1 MLASAVGADCEKF
14 RDGHRGPAH
23 ARSRLAMPWRGA
35 DDLHVSG
42 DVEGRDRRDDLGV
55 MVSTMS

>member
-1 MLASAVGADCEKF
+1 
-14 RDGHRGPAH
+14 
-23 ARSRLAMPWRGA
+23 MPWRGA

-55 MVSTMS
+55 VVSTMS